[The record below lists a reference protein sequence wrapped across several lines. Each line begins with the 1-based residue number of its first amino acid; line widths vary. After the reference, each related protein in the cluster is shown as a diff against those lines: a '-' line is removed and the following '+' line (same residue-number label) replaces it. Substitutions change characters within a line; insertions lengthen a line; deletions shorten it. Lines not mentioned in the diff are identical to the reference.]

1 MCRSDSDGIGIGQRK
16 NQRRQAELAN
26 HGISGP
32 FFESGLRQK
41 ITQFKLT
48 SFAPRV
54 LPRRVLPHTDVC
66 LLHPKGAVIHFTW
79 NGAE

>member
-54 LPRRVLPHTDVC
+54 LPHEFCPDEFCPIRTSAFFTQ
-66 LLHPKGAVIHFTW
+66 KGQ
-79 NGAE
+79 